1 MFTIKG
7 GPILGIFMLVAV
19 LILVWVM
26 YYYQST
32 RQYDNEYVQSVSTV
46 SNIYSGFRIIGFTIG
61 MIIVIILIFL
71 SMTKKEGMTNSTISS
86 TDPMVISQT
95 TAGAIKK
102 IHDQI
107 APIQITSDLLDQLT
121 DAVNQQS
128 DQISTLQTNSQQSS

>member
-1 MFTIKG
+1 MNYVSPRTQLLASLYNIKEGFQLIGITIMLLFVVG
-7 GPILGIFMLVAV
+7 FGIFYM
-19 LILVWVM
+19 
-26 YYYQST
+26 
-32 RQYDNEYVQSVSTV
+32 VS
-46 SNIYSGFRIIGFTIG
+46 
-61 MIIVIILIFL
+61 
-71 SMTKKEGMTNSTISS
+71 KEGMTNSTISS

-128 DQISTLQTNSQQSS
+128 DQISTLQTNSN

>member
-7 GPILGIFMLVAV
+7 GPILGIVMLAAV

-128 DQISTLQTNSQQSS
+128 DQISTLQTNSN